1 MLSGGPSSALGP
13 GFPARLPPFVSC
25 GRFSFVRTPFFCRL
39 LVRFSR
45 PGGLVIRP
53 EPEIIFT
60 FVQTKRSMKV
70 LYTAL
75 LALLLFP
82 SCRRQSGDIDSF
94 LHNAES
100 LMNEHPE
107 DALSIIRHI
116 DRRKIYSSASEARYA
131 LLYSQALDKN
141 YVDVT
146 SDSLTAVAVNYYD
159 RHGTKHERAMAHYYQ
174 GRVFSN
180 AGNFDA
186 AIRSYSL
193 AEDAASGTDD
203 YYLLGLINN
212 AVGNLHFEQY
222 DLDEA
227 LQRDQQA
234 ASFFHRAQS
243 PYNEALAYIGVGTVY
258 SLKGDN
264 EQMEIVYNKAIEIYK
279 ELNATDKI
287 LPLYEDIII
296 ETKLNTGI
304 DLSSIKRDLR
314 HYYTIYNNGRI
325 PIQSMG
331 LWQGIYLKANE
342 LDSARLCGEIILR
355 NRQAFNAHKIAG
367 CYSLLERIEMARGN
381 YPEAYRYVKQYIAVM
396 DSINQEKEEA
406 LVLELEQKYRN
417 RILNQSYENLK
428 QHNDQQRIITGLVL
442 LFSLSLLV
450 AGLLYLRKWRENAAL
465 KMREAEAEKES
476 LGRAC
481 RELQEQL
488 GTVGDRV
495 DTDDEQERQ
504 LFDAL
509 EERMVVLRNWVDK
522 AETMKPALF
531 MKSFRDYMTVN
542 VKSKHALSDL
552 QYVVNR
558 KYFGV
563 VDYLKAHYPELRK
576 QDLDLCCLLCFGFS
590 QHGICYLYNYE
601 DIGSFYNKRSRPSGR
616 SRASSPS
623 SLPNWPRRRSDR
635 PCAARGAEPLFG
647 EDMHVIECTIFH
659 HTRIGCAPA
668 L

>member
-1 MLSGGPSSALGP
+1 
-13 GFPARLPPFVSC
+13 
-25 GRFSFVRTPFFCRL
+25 
-39 LVRFSR
+39 
-45 PGGLVIRP
+45 
-53 EPEIIFT
+53 
-60 FVQTKRSMKV
+60 MKV

-227 LQRDQQA
+227 LQRDLQA

-243 PYNEALAYIGVGTVY
+243 PYNEALAYIGVY

-264 EQMEIVYNKAIEIYK
+264 VNVEKAYNKAIEIYK

-367 CYSLLERIEMARGN
+367 CYSLLERVEMARGN

-488 GTVGDRV
+488 GSVGDRV

-558 KYFGV
+558 KYYGV

-601 DIGSFYNKRSRPSGR
+601 DIGSFYNKRSRLRKKLG
-616 SRASSPS
+616 
-623 SLPNWPRRRSDR
+623 LPPERTLESFI
-635 PCAARGAEPLFG
+635 AELLAG
-647 EDMHVIECTIFH
+647 L
-659 HTRIGCAPA
+659 APKEE
-668 L
+668 

>member
-1 MLSGGPSSALGP
+1 M
-13 GFPARLPPFVSC
+13 
-25 GRFSFVRTPFFCRL
+25 
-39 LVRFSR
+39 
-45 PGGLVIRP
+45 IRP

-159 RHGTKHERAMAHYYQ
+159 RHGTKHERAMAHYYYYQ

-279 ELNATDKI
+279 ELGEIDRI
-287 LPLYEDIII
+287 LPLYE
-296 ETKLNTGI
+296 ELVVKTQLNVGNN
-304 DLSSIKRDLR
+304 LRGVKNDLR
-314 HYYTIYNNGRI
+314 RYYLEYSDGNI
-325 PIQSMG
+325 PLQSLG
-331 LWQGIYLKANE
+331 LWQGIYLKGNE
-342 LDSARLCGEIILR
+342 LDSAKMCGDLMLQNR
-355 NRQAFNAHKIAG
+355 NLFTAHKIAG
-367 CYSLLERIEMARGN
+367 CYALMEQIACMEGD
-381 YPEAYRYVKQYIAVM
+381 YKEAYGYAKQYADMM
-396 DSINQEKEEA
+396 DSVTLKKEED

-558 KYFGV
+558 KYYGV

-601 DIGSFYNKRSRPSGR
+601 DIGSFYNKRSRLRKKLG
-616 SRASSPS
+616 
-623 SLPNWPRRRSDR
+623 LPPERTLESFI
-635 PCAARGAEPLFG
+635 AELLA
-647 EDMHVIECTIFH
+647 EL
-659 HTRIGCAPA
+659 APKEE
-668 L
+668 

>member
-1 MLSGGPSSALGP
+1 
-13 GFPARLPPFVSC
+13 
-25 GRFSFVRTPFFCRL
+25 
-39 LVRFSR
+39 
-45 PGGLVIRP
+45 
-53 EPEIIFT
+53 
-60 FVQTKRSMKV
+60 MKV

-279 ELNATDKI
+279 ELGETDRI
-287 LPLYEDIII
+287 LPLYE
-296 ETKLNTGI
+296 ELVVKTRLNIGNN
-304 DLSSIKRDLR
+304 LRGVKNDLR
-314 HYYTIYNNGRI
+314 RYYLEYSDGNI
-325 PIQSMG
+325 PLQSLG
-331 LWQGIYLKANE
+331 LWQGIYLKGNE
-342 LDSARLCGEIILR
+342 LDSAKMCGDLMLQNR
-355 NRQAFNAHKIAG
+355 NLFTAHKIAG
-367 CYSLLERIEMARGN
+367 CYALMEQIACMEGD
-381 YPEAYRYVKQYIAVM
+381 YKEAYGYAKQYADMM
-396 DSINQEKEEA
+396 DSVTLKKEED

-509 EERMVVLRNWVDK
+509 EERMVVQRNWVDK

-601 DIGSFYNKRSRPSGR
+601 DIGSFYNKRSRLRKKLG
-616 SRASSPS
+616 
-623 SLPNWPRRRSDR
+623 LPPERTLESFI
-635 PCAARGAEPLFG
+635 AELLA
-647 EDMHVIECTIFH
+647 EL
-659 HTRIGCAPA
+659 APKEE
-668 L
+668 

>member
-1 MLSGGPSSALGP
+1 
-13 GFPARLPPFVSC
+13 
-25 GRFSFVRTPFFCRL
+25 
-39 LVRFSR
+39 
-45 PGGLVIRP
+45 
-53 EPEIIFT
+53 
-60 FVQTKRSMKV
+60 MKV

-174 GRVFSN
+174 GRVYSN

-279 ELNATDKI
+279 ELGETDRI
-287 LPLYEDIII
+287 LPLYE
-296 ETKLNTGI
+296 ELVVKTRLNVGNN
-304 DLSSIKRDLR
+304 LRGVKNDLR
-314 HYYTIYNNGRI
+314 RYYLEYSDGNI
-325 PIQSMG
+325 PLQSLG
-331 LWQGIYLKANE
+331 LWQGIYLKGNE
-342 LDSARLCGEIILR
+342 LDSAKMCGDLMLQNR
-355 NRQAFNAHKIAG
+355 NLFTAHKIAG
-367 CYSLLERIEMARGN
+367 CYALMEQIACMEGD
-381 YPEAYRYVKQYIAVM
+381 YKEAYGYAKQYADMM
-396 DSINQEKEEA
+396 DSVTLKKEED

-601 DIGSFYNKRSRPSGR
+601 DIGSFYNKRSRLRKKLG
-616 SRASSPS
+616 
-623 SLPNWPRRRSDR
+623 LPPERTLESFI
-635 PCAARGAEPLFG
+635 AELLA
-647 EDMHVIECTIFH
+647 EL
-659 HTRIGCAPA
+659 APKEE
-668 L
+668 

>member
-1 MLSGGPSSALGP
+1 M
-13 GFPARLPPFVSC
+13 
-25 GRFSFVRTPFFCRL
+25 
-39 LVRFSR
+39 
-45 PGGLVIRP
+45 IRP

-174 GRVFSN
+174 DRVFSN

-212 AVGNLHFEQY
+212 AVGNLYYKQY

-227 LQRDQQA
+227 LKRDQRA
-234 ASFFHRAQS
+234 ATYFHLAQS
-243 PYNEALAYIGVGTVY
+243 PYNEALAYIGIGVIC

-264 EQMEIVYNKAIEIYK
+264 LQMTEEYDKAIEIYK
-279 ELNATDKI
+279 TIGATDRI
-287 LPLYEDIII
+287 IPLYEDLVVKTRLDAKGDIA
-296 ETKLNTGI
+296 
-304 DLSSIKRDLR
+304 SIKRDLR
-314 HYYTIYNNGRI
+314 VYYAAYNQGEI
-325 PIQSMG
+325 PLQSYG
-331 LWQGIYLKANE
+331 LWQDIYLKASQ
-342 LDSARLCGEIILR
+342 LDSAEMFGKEILR

-367 CYSLLERIEMARGN
+367 CYSLLERIEMAREN

-481 RELQEQL
+481 RELQGQL

-601 DIGSFYNKRSRPSGR
+601 DIGSFYNKRSRLRKKLG
-616 SRASSPS
+616 
-623 SLPNWPRRRSDR
+623 LPPERTLESFI
-635 PCAARGAEPLFG
+635 AELLA
-647 EDMHVIECTIFH
+647 EL
-659 HTRIGCAPA
+659 APKEE
-668 L
+668 

>member
-1 MLSGGPSSALGP
+1 M
-13 GFPARLPPFVSC
+13 
-25 GRFSFVRTPFFCRL
+25 
-39 LVRFSR
+39 
-45 PGGLVIRP
+45 IRP

-590 QHGICYLYNYE
+590 QHGICYLYN
-601 DIGSFYNKRSRPSGR
+601 
-616 SRASSPS
+616 
-623 SLPNWPRRRSDR
+623 
-635 PCAARGAEPLFG
+635 
-647 EDMHVIECTIFH
+647 
-659 HTRIGCAPA
+659 
-668 L
+668 

>member
-1 MLSGGPSSALGP
+1 
-13 GFPARLPPFVSC
+13 
-25 GRFSFVRTPFFCRL
+25 
-39 LVRFSR
+39 
-45 PGGLVIRP
+45 
-53 EPEIIFT
+53 
-60 FVQTKRSMKV
+60 MKV

-212 AVGNLHFEQY
+212 AVGNLHYKQY
-222 DLDEA
+222 GLDEA
-227 LQRDQQA
+227 QTRYKYKKA
-234 ASFFHRAQS
+234 AESFHCAGAF
-243 PYNEALAYIGVGTVY
+243 YNEAMNYVALGAVANLEGDNTQMETVY
-258 SLKGDN
+258 R
-264 EQMEIVYNKAIEIYK
+264 KAIGIYEEIG
-279 ELNATDKI
+279 AIGKI
-287 LPLYEDIII
+287 LPLYEDLIVK
-296 ETKLNTGI
+296 TRLNTG
-304 DLSSIKRDLR
+304 DDVFGIKRDLR
-314 HYYTIYNNGRI
+314 QYYVKYNKGEI
-325 PIQSMG
+325 PLQSLG
-331 LWQGIYLKANE
+331 VWQDIYLRAGE
-342 LDSARLCGEIILR
+342 LDSARMCGKLILK
-355 NRQAFNAHKIAG
+355 NRGSFTAHKVAG
-367 CYSLLERIEMARGN
+367 CYVQLEQTELACGN
-381 YPEAYRYVKQYIAVM
+381 YKQAYNYARQYIAVM
-396 DSINQEKEEA
+396 DSINQEKEAA

-558 KYFGV
+558 KYYGV

-601 DIGSFYNKRSRPSGR
+601 DIGSFYNKRSRLRKKLG
-616 SRASSPS
+616 
-623 SLPNWPRRRSDR
+623 LPPERTLESFI
-635 PCAARGAEPLFG
+635 AELLAG
-647 EDMHVIECTIFH
+647 L
-659 HTRIGCAPA
+659 APKEE
-668 L
+668 

>member
-1 MLSGGPSSALGP
+1 M
-13 GFPARLPPFVSC
+13 
-25 GRFSFVRTPFFCRL
+25 
-39 LVRFSR
+39 
-45 PGGLVIRP
+45 IRP

-264 EQMEIVYNKAIEIYK
+264 VNVEKAYNKAIEIYK

-442 LFSLSLLV
+442 LFSLSLLI

-476 LGRAC
+476 LSRAC

-522 AETMKPALF
+522 AETETMKPALF

-558 KYFGV
+558 KYYGV

-601 DIGSFYNKRSRPSGR
+601 DIGSFYNKRSRLRKKLG
-616 SRASSPS
+616 
-623 SLPNWPRRRSDR
+623 LPPERTLESFI
-635 PCAARGAEPLFG
+635 AELLA
-647 EDMHVIECTIFH
+647 EL
-659 HTRIGCAPA
+659 APKEE
-668 L
+668 

>member
-1 MLSGGPSSALGP
+1 
-13 GFPARLPPFVSC
+13 
-25 GRFSFVRTPFFCRL
+25 
-39 LVRFSR
+39 
-45 PGGLVIRP
+45 
-53 EPEIIFT
+53 
-60 FVQTKRSMKV
+60 
-70 LYTAL
+70 
-75 LALLLFP
+75 
-82 SCRRQSGDIDSF
+82 
-94 LHNAES
+94 
-100 LMNEHPE
+100 MNEHPE

-212 AVGNLHFEQY
+212 AVGNLYYDQY
-222 DLDEA
+222 DLKEA
-227 LQRDQQA
+227 LSRDQRA
-234 ASFFHRAQS
+234 ATYFHLAQS
-243 PYNEALAYIGVGTVY
+243 PYNEALAYVGMGIV
-258 SLKGDN
+258 SNLMGDN
-264 EQMEIVYNKAIEIYK
+264 EGMEKEYQKAIAIYEEIGAIN
-279 ELNATDKI
+279 EI
-287 LPLYEDIII
+287 LPLYEDLVVK
-296 ETKLNTGI
+296 TRLDVGD
-304 DLSSIKRDLR
+304 DLFAIKRDLR
-314 HYYTIYNNGRI
+314 RYYVKYNKGEI
-325 PIQSMG
+325 PLQSMG
-331 LWQGIYLKANE
+331 LWQGIYLKENE
-342 LDSARLCGEIILR
+342 LDSARLCGENILH
-355 NRQAFNAHKIAG
+355 NRSSFTSHKIAG

-558 KYFGV
+558 KYYGV

-601 DIGSFYNKRSRPSGR
+601 DIGSFYNKRSRLRKKLGL
-616 SRASSPS
+616 SPERTLES
-623 SLPNWPRRRSDR
+623 FI
-635 PCAARGAEPLFG
+635 AELLAELAPKG
-647 EDMHVIECTIFH
+647 E
-659 HTRIGCAPA
+659 
-668 L
+668 

>member
-1 MLSGGPSSALGP
+1 
-13 GFPARLPPFVSC
+13 
-25 GRFSFVRTPFFCRL
+25 
-39 LVRFSR
+39 
-45 PGGLVIRP
+45 
-53 EPEIIFT
+53 
-60 FVQTKRSMKV
+60 MKV

-243 PYNEALAYIGVGTVY
+243 PYNEALAYY

-601 DIGSFYNKRSRPSGR
+601 DIGSFYNKRSRLRKKLG
-616 SRASSPS
+616 
-623 SLPNWPRRRSDR
+623 LPPERTLESFI
-635 PCAARGAEPLFG
+635 AELLA
-647 EDMHVIECTIFH
+647 EL
-659 HTRIGCAPA
+659 APKEE
-668 L
+668 

>member
-509 EERMVVLRNWVDK
+509 EERMVVLRNWVDGRDD
-522 AETMKPALF
+522 ETRIVHEILPRLHDRKRQVEACAVRPAVRGQSQVLRRGRLPQGPLSGAAQAGPRPLLSALLRLF
-531 MKSFRDYMTVN
+531 
-542 VKSKHALSDL
+542 
-552 QYVVNR
+552 
-558 KYFGV
+558 
-563 VDYLKAHYPELRK
+563 
-576 QDLDLCCLLCFGFS
+576 
-590 QHGICYLYNYE
+590 
-601 DIGSFYNKRSRPSGR
+601 
-616 SRASSPS
+616 
-623 SLPNWPRRRSDR
+623 
-635 PCAARGAEPLFG
+635 AARHLLPL
-647 EDMHVIECTIFH
+647 
-659 HTRIGCAPA
+659 
-668 L
+668 

>member
-1 MLSGGPSSALGP
+1 
-13 GFPARLPPFVSC
+13 
-25 GRFSFVRTPFFCRL
+25 
-39 LVRFSR
+39 
-45 PGGLVIRP
+45 
-53 EPEIIFT
+53 
-60 FVQTKRSMKV
+60 MKV

-279 ELNATDKI
+279 ELGETDRI
-287 LPLYEDIII
+287 LPLYEDLVVKSLD
-296 ETKLNTGI
+296 TCRNMALVKQG
-304 DLSSIKRDLR
+304 LR
-314 HYYTIYNNGRI
+314 HYYREYNNGNVPLRSFGI
-325 PIQSMG
+325 
-331 LWQGIYLKANE
+331 WQKIYLKENE
-342 LDSARLCGEIILR
+342 LDSAQLCGEIILR
-355 NRQAFNAHKIAG
+355 NRNLFTSHKIAG
-367 CYSLLERIEMARGN
+367 CYSLLERVEMARGN

-558 KYFGV
+558 KYYGV

-601 DIGSFYNKRSRPSGR
+601 DIGSFYNKRSRLRKKLG
-616 SRASSPS
+616 
-623 SLPNWPRRRSDR
+623 LPPERTLESFI
-635 PCAARGAEPLFG
+635 AELLA
-647 EDMHVIECTIFH
+647 EL
-659 HTRIGCAPA
+659 APKEE
-668 L
+668 

>member
-1 MLSGGPSSALGP
+1 
-13 GFPARLPPFVSC
+13 
-25 GRFSFVRTPFFCRL
+25 
-39 LVRFSR
+39 
-45 PGGLVIRP
+45 
-53 EPEIIFT
+53 
-60 FVQTKRSMKV
+60 MKV

-601 DIGSFYNKRSRPSGR
+601 DIGSCYNKRSRLRKKLG
-616 SRASSPS
+616 
-623 SLPNWPRRRSDR
+623 LPPERTLESFI
-635 PCAARGAEPLFG
+635 AELLA
-647 EDMHVIECTIFH
+647 EL
-659 HTRIGCAPA
+659 APKEE
-668 L
+668 

>member
-1 MLSGGPSSALGP
+1 
-13 GFPARLPPFVSC
+13 
-25 GRFSFVRTPFFCRL
+25 
-39 LVRFSR
+39 
-45 PGGLVIRP
+45 
-53 EPEIIFT
+53 
-60 FVQTKRSMKV
+60 MKV

-174 GRVFSN
+174 GRVYSN

-203 YYLLGLINN
+203 YYLLGLINS
-212 AVGNLHFEQY
+212 AIGNLHYEQY
-222 DLDEA
+222 DLAEA
-227 LQRDQQA
+227 LARDRKA
-234 ASFFHRAQS
+234 VDFFHRAGAS
-243 PYNEALAYIGVGTVY
+243 YNEAMTYVGIGIV
-258 SLKGDN
+258 SNLMGDN
-264 EQMEIVYNKAIEIYK
+264 EGMEKEYQKAIAIYEEIGAIN
-279 ELNATDKI
+279 EI
-287 LPLYEDIII
+287 LPLYEDLVVK
-296 ETKLNTGI
+296 TRLDVGD
-304 DLSSIKRDLR
+304 DLFAIKRDLR
-314 HYYTIYNNGRI
+314 RFYVKYNKGEI
-325 PIQSMG
+325 PLQSLG
-331 LWQGIYLKANE
+331 VWQDIYLRAGE
-342 LDSARLCGEIILR
+342 LDSARMCGRFILKHR
-355 NRQAFNAHKIAG
+355 GSFTAHKVAG
-367 CYSLLERIEMARGN
+367 CYVQLEQTELACGN
-381 YPEAYRYVKQYIAVM
+381 YKQAYNYARQYIAMM
-396 DSINQEKEEA
+396 DSINQEKEAA

-552 QYVVNR
+552 QYWSIASTTAWSITSRPTIRSCASRTSTFAVCSASAFRSTEFATSITTRISVR
-558 KYFGV
+558 STTSG
-563 VDYLKAHYPELRK
+563 AACARSW
-576 QDLDLCCLLCFGFS
+576 GF
-590 QHGICYLYNYE
+590 
-601 DIGSFYNKRSRPSGR
+601 RPSGR

-647 EDMHVIECTIFH
+647 EDMRVIECTIFH

>member
-1 MLSGGPSSALGP
+1 
-13 GFPARLPPFVSC
+13 
-25 GRFSFVRTPFFCRL
+25 
-39 LVRFSR
+39 
-45 PGGLVIRP
+45 
-53 EPEIIFT
+53 
-60 FVQTKRSMKV
+60 MKV

-75 LALLLFP
+75 LSLLLFP

-159 RHGTKHERAMAHYYQ
+159 RHGTKHERALAHYYQ

-279 ELNATDKI
+279 ELGEIDRI
-287 LPLYEDIII
+287 LPLYE
-296 ETKLNTGI
+296 ELVVKTQLNVGNN
-304 DLSSIKRDLR
+304 LRGVKNDLR
-314 HYYTIYNNGRI
+314 RYYLEYSDGNI
-325 PIQSMG
+325 PLQSLG
-331 LWQGIYLKANE
+331 LWQGIYLKGNE
-342 LDSARLCGEIILR
+342 LDSAKMCGDLMLQNR
-355 NRQAFNAHKIAG
+355 NLFTAHKIAG
-367 CYSLLERIEMARGN
+367 CYALMEQIACMEGD
-381 YPEAYRYVKQYIAVM
+381 YKEAYGYAKQYADMM
-396 DSINQEKEEA
+396 DSVTLKKEED

-417 RILNQSYENLK
+417 RS
-428 QHNDQQRIITGLVL
+428 
-442 LFSLSLLV
+442 
-450 AGLLYLRKWRENAAL
+450 
-465 KMREAEAEKES
+465 
-476 LGRAC
+476 
-481 RELQEQL
+481 
-488 GTVGDRV
+488 
-495 DTDDEQERQ
+495 
-504 LFDAL
+504 
-509 EERMVVLRNWVDK
+509 
-522 AETMKPALF
+522 
-531 MKSFRDYMTVN
+531 
-542 VKSKHALSDL
+542 
-552 QYVVNR
+552 
-558 KYFGV
+558 
-563 VDYLKAHYPELRK
+563 
-576 QDLDLCCLLCFGFS
+576 
-590 QHGICYLYNYE
+590 
-601 DIGSFYNKRSRPSGR
+601 
-616 SRASSPS
+616 
-623 SLPNWPRRRSDR
+623 
-635 PCAARGAEPLFG
+635 
-647 EDMHVIECTIFH
+647 
-659 HTRIGCAPA
+659 
-668 L
+668 

>member
-1 MLSGGPSSALGP
+1 M
-13 GFPARLPPFVSC
+13 
-25 GRFSFVRTPFFCRL
+25 
-39 LVRFSR
+39 
-45 PGGLVIRP
+45 IRP

-279 ELNATDKI
+279 ELGEIDRI
-287 LPLYEDIII
+287 LPLYE
-296 ETKLNTGI
+296 ELVVKTQLNVGNN
-304 DLSSIKRDLR
+304 LRGVKNDLR
-314 HYYTIYNNGRI
+314 RYYLEYSDGNI
-325 PIQSMG
+325 PLQSLG
-331 LWQGIYLKANE
+331 LWQGIYLKGNE
-342 LDSARLCGEIILR
+342 LDSAKMCGDLMLQNR
-355 NRQAFNAHKIAG
+355 NLFTAHKIAG
-367 CYSLLERIEMARGN
+367 CYALMEQIACMEGD
-381 YPEAYRYVKQYIAVM
+381 YKEAYGYAKQYADMM
-396 DSINQEKEEA
+396 DSVTLKKEED

-476 LGRAC
+476 LGWAC

-558 KYFGV
+558 KYYGV

-601 DIGSFYNKRSRPSGR
+601 DIGSFYNKRSRLRKKLG
-616 SRASSPS
+616 
-623 SLPNWPRRRSDR
+623 LPPERTLESFI
-635 PCAARGAEPLFG
+635 AELLA
-647 EDMHVIECTIFH
+647 EL
-659 HTRIGCAPA
+659 APKEE
-668 L
+668 

>member
-1 MLSGGPSSALGP
+1 M
-13 GFPARLPPFVSC
+13 
-25 GRFSFVRTPFFCRL
+25 
-39 LVRFSR
+39 
-45 PGGLVIRP
+45 IRP

-367 CYSLLERIEMARGN
+367 CYSLLERIEMAREN

-601 DIGSFYNKRSRPSGR
+601 DIGSFYNKRSRLRKKLGLPPESGR

>member
-1 MLSGGPSSALGP
+1 
-13 GFPARLPPFVSC
+13 
-25 GRFSFVRTPFFCRL
+25 
-39 LVRFSR
+39 
-45 PGGLVIRP
+45 
-53 EPEIIFT
+53 
-60 FVQTKRSMKV
+60 MKV

-227 LQRDQQA
+227 LQRDLQA

-264 EQMEIVYNKAIEIYK
+264 VNVEKAYK

-367 CYSLLERIEMARGN
+367 CYSLLERVEMARGN

-488 GTVGDRV
+488 GSVGDRV

-558 KYFGV
+558 KYYGV

-601 DIGSFYNKRSRPSGR
+601 DIGSFYNKRSRLRKKLG
-616 SRASSPS
+616 
-623 SLPNWPRRRSDR
+623 LPPERTLESFI
-635 PCAARGAEPLFG
+635 AELLAG
-647 EDMHVIECTIFH
+647 L
-659 HTRIGCAPA
+659 APKEE
-668 L
+668 

>member
-1 MLSGGPSSALGP
+1 
-13 GFPARLPPFVSC
+13 
-25 GRFSFVRTPFFCRL
+25 
-39 LVRFSR
+39 
-45 PGGLVIRP
+45 
-53 EPEIIFT
+53 
-60 FVQTKRSMKV
+60 MKV

-279 ELNATDKI
+279 ELGETDRI
-287 LPLYEDIII
+287 LPLYE
-296 ETKLNTGI
+296 ELVVKTRLNVGNN
-304 DLSSIKRDLR
+304 LRGVKNDLR
-314 HYYTIYNNGRI
+314 RYYLEYSDGNI
-325 PIQSMG
+325 PLQSLG
-331 LWQGIYLKANE
+331 LWQGIYLKGNE
-342 LDSARLCGEIILR
+342 LDSAKMCGDLMLQNR
-355 NRQAFNAHKIAG
+355 NLFTAHKIAG
-367 CYSLLERIEMARGN
+367 CYALMEQIACMEGD
-381 YPEAYRYVKQYIAVM
+381 YKEAYGYAKQYADMM
-396 DSINQEKEEA
+396 DSVTLKKEED

-552 QYVVNR
+552 QCVVNR

-601 DIGSFYNKRSRPSGR
+601 DIGSFYNKRSRLRKKLG
-616 SRASSPS
+616 
-623 SLPNWPRRRSDR
+623 LPPERTLESFI
-635 PCAARGAEPLFG
+635 AELLA
-647 EDMHVIECTIFH
+647 EL
-659 HTRIGCAPA
+659 APKEE
-668 L
+668 

>member
-1 MLSGGPSSALGP
+1 
-13 GFPARLPPFVSC
+13 
-25 GRFSFVRTPFFCRL
+25 
-39 LVRFSR
+39 
-45 PGGLVIRP
+45 
-53 EPEIIFT
+53 
-60 FVQTKRSMKV
+60 MKV

-116 DRRKIYSSASEARYA
+116 DRRKIYSSASRARYA

-159 RHGTKHERAMAHYYQ
+159 RHGTRHERAMAHYYQ

-180 AGNFDA
+180 AGDFDA
-186 AIRSYSL
+186 AIHSYSL

-203 YYLLGLINN
+203 YYLLGLINS
-212 AVGNLHFEQY
+212 AIGNLHYEQY
-222 DLDEA
+222 GLEDATFRYWKATDYFH
-227 LQRDQQA
+227 QA
-234 ASFFHRAQS
+234 SAF
-243 PYNEALAYIGVGTVY
+243 YNEAVTYVALGAVANLKGNNRQMEAVYRKAIDIYEEIGVIG
-258 SLKGDN
+258 
-264 EQMEIVYNKAIEIYK
+264 
-279 ELNATDKI
+279 KI
-287 LPLYEDIII
+287 LPLYEDLIVK
-296 ETKLNTGI
+296 TRLNTG
-304 DLSSIKRDLR
+304 DDVSGIKRYLR
-314 HYYTIYNNGRI
+314 RYYAKYNKGEI
-325 PIQSMG
+325 PLQSMG
-331 LWQGIYLKANE
+331 LWQGIYLKAGQ
-342 LDSARLCGEIILR
+342 LDSAEMCGKKILR

-465 KMREAEAEKES
+465 KMRQAEAEKES

-495 DTDDEQERQ
+495 DADDEQERQ
-504 LFDAL
+504 LFNAL

-558 KYFGV
+558 KYYGV

-576 QDLDLCCLLCFGFS
+576 QALDLCCLLCFGFS

-601 DIGSFYNKRSRPSGR
+601 DIGSFYNKRSRLRKKLGL
-616 SRASSPS
+616 SPERTLES
-623 SLPNWPRRRSDR
+623 FI
-635 PCAARGAEPLFG
+635 AELLAELAPKG
-647 EDMHVIECTIFH
+647 E
-659 HTRIGCAPA
+659 
-668 L
+668 

>member
-1 MLSGGPSSALGP
+1 M
-13 GFPARLPPFVSC
+13 
-25 GRFSFVRTPFFCRL
+25 
-39 LVRFSR
+39 
-45 PGGLVIRP
+45 IRP

-279 ELNATDKI
+279 ELGEIDRI
-287 LPLYEDIII
+287 LPLYE
-296 ETKLNTGI
+296 ELVVKTQLNVGNN
-304 DLSSIKRDLR
+304 LRGVKNDLR
-314 HYYTIYNNGRI
+314 RYYLEYSDGNI
-325 PIQSMG
+325 PLQSLG
-331 LWQGIYLKANE
+331 LWQGIYLKGNE
-342 LDSARLCGEIILR
+342 LDSAKMCGDLMLQNR
-355 NRQAFNAHKIAG
+355 NLFTAHKIAG
-367 CYSLLERIEMARGN
+367 CYALMEQIACMEGD
-381 YPEAYRYVKQYIAVM
+381 YKEAYGYAKQCADMM
-396 DSINQEKEEA
+396 DSVTLKKEED

-558 KYFGV
+558 KYYGV

-601 DIGSFYNKRSRPSGR
+601 DIGSFYNKRSRLRKKLG
-616 SRASSPS
+616 
-623 SLPNWPRRRSDR
+623 LPPERTLESFI
-635 PCAARGAEPLFG
+635 AELLA
-647 EDMHVIECTIFH
+647 EL
-659 HTRIGCAPA
+659 APKEE
-668 L
+668 

>member
-1 MLSGGPSSALGP
+1 
-13 GFPARLPPFVSC
+13 
-25 GRFSFVRTPFFCRL
+25 
-39 LVRFSR
+39 
-45 PGGLVIRP
+45 
-53 EPEIIFT
+53 
-60 FVQTKRSMKV
+60 MKV

-174 GRVFSN
+174 GRVYSN

-212 AVGNLHFEQY
+212 AVGNLHYDQY
-222 DLDEA
+222 DLKEA
-227 LQRDQQA
+227 LSRDQRA
-234 ASFFHRAQS
+234 ATYFRLAQS
-243 PYNEALAYIGVGTVY
+243 PYNEALAYVGMGIV
-258 SLKGDN
+258 SNLMGDN
-264 EQMEIVYNKAIEIYK
+264 EGMEKEYQKAIAIYEEIGAIN
-279 ELNATDKI
+279 EI
-287 LPLYEDIII
+287 LPLYEDLVVK
-296 ETKLNTGI
+296 TRLDVGD
-304 DLSSIKRDLR
+304 DLFAIKRDLR
-314 HYYTIYNNGRI
+314 RYYVKYNKGEI
-325 PIQSMG
+325 PLQSMG
-331 LWQGIYLKANE
+331 LWQGIYLKGNE
-342 LDSARLCGEIILR
+342 LDSAKMCGNLMLQNR
-355 NRQAFNAHKIAG
+355 NLFTAHKIAG
-367 CYSLLERIEMARGN
+367 CYALMEQMACMEGD
-381 YPEAYRYVKQYIAVM
+381 YKEAYGYAKQYADMM
-396 DSINQEKEEA
+396 DSVTLKKEEDM
-406 LVLELEQKYRN
+406 VLELEQKYRN

-509 EERMVVLRNWVDK
+509 EERM
-522 AETMKPALF
+522 
-531 MKSFRDYMTVN
+531 
-542 VKSKHALSDL
+542 
-552 QYVVNR
+552 
-558 KYFGV
+558 
-563 VDYLKAHYPELRK
+563 
-576 QDLDLCCLLCFGFS
+576 
-590 QHGICYLYNYE
+590 
-601 DIGSFYNKRSRPSGR
+601 GSSCATGWTR
-616 SRASSPS
+616 
-623 SLPNWPRRRSDR
+623 PRR
-635 PCAARGAEPLFG
+635 
-647 EDMHVIECTIFH
+647 
-659 HTRIGCAPA
+659 
-668 L
+668 

>member
-1 MLSGGPSSALGP
+1 
-13 GFPARLPPFVSC
+13 
-25 GRFSFVRTPFFCRL
+25 
-39 LVRFSR
+39 
-45 PGGLVIRP
+45 
-53 EPEIIFT
+53 
-60 FVQTKRSMKV
+60 MKV

-264 EQMEIVYNKAIEIYK
+264 VNVEKAYNKAIEIYK

-367 CYSLLERIEMARGN
+367 CYSLLERVEMARGN
-381 YPEAYRYVKQYIAVM
+381 YPEAYRYVKQYIAMM
-396 DSINQEKEEA
+396 DSINQEKEAA

-558 KYFGV
+558 KYYGV

-601 DIGSFYNKRSRPSGR
+601 DIGPFYNKRSRLRKKLG
-616 SRASSPS
+616 
-623 SLPNWPRRRSDR
+623 LPPERTLESFI
-635 PCAARGAEPLFG
+635 AELLA
-647 EDMHVIECTIFH
+647 EL
-659 HTRIGCAPA
+659 APKEE
-668 L
+668 

>member
-1 MLSGGPSSALGP
+1 M
-13 GFPARLPPFVSC
+13 
-25 GRFSFVRTPFFCRL
+25 
-39 LVRFSR
+39 
-45 PGGLVIRP
+45 IRP

-203 YYLLGLINN
+203 YYLLELINN
-212 AVGNLHFEQY
+212 AVGNLYYKQY

-227 LQRDQQA
+227 LKRDQRA
-234 ASFFHRAQS
+234 ATYFHLAQS
-243 PYNEALAYIGVGTVY
+243 PYNEALAYIGIGVIC

-264 EQMEIVYNKAIEIYK
+264 LQMTEEYDKAIEIYK
-279 ELNATDKI
+279 TIGATDRI
-287 LPLYEDIII
+287 IPLYEDLVVKTRLDAKGDIA
-296 ETKLNTGI
+296 
-304 DLSSIKRDLR
+304 SIKRDLR
-314 HYYTIYNNGRI
+314 AYYAAYNQGEI
-325 PIQSMG
+325 PLQSYG
-331 LWQGIYLKANE
+331 LWQDIYLKASQ
-342 LDSARLCGEIILR
+342 LDSAEMFGKEILR

-367 CYSLLERIEMARGN
+367 CYSLLERIEMAREN

-601 DIGSFYNKRSRPSGR
+601 DIGSFYNKRSRLRKKLG
-616 SRASSPS
+616 
-623 SLPNWPRRRSDR
+623 LPPERTLESFI
-635 PCAARGAEPLFG
+635 AELLAELVPK
-647 EDMHVIECTIFH
+647 EE
-659 HTRIGCAPA
+659 
-668 L
+668 

>member
-1 MLSGGPSSALGP
+1 M
-13 GFPARLPPFVSC
+13 
-25 GRFSFVRTPFFCRL
+25 
-39 LVRFSR
+39 
-45 PGGLVIRP
+45 IRP

-243 PYNEALAYIGVGTVY
+243 PYNEALAYY

-279 ELNATDKI
+279 ELGEIDRI
-287 LPLYEDIII
+287 LPLYE
-296 ETKLNTGI
+296 ELVVKTQLNVGNN
-304 DLSSIKRDLR
+304 LRGVKNDLR
-314 HYYTIYNNGRI
+314 RYYLEYSDGNI
-325 PIQSMG
+325 PLQSLG
-331 LWQGIYLKANE
+331 LWQGIYLKGNE
-342 LDSARLCGEIILR
+342 LDSAKMCGDLMLQNR
-355 NRQAFNAHKIAG
+355 NLFTAHKIAG
-367 CYSLLERIEMARGN
+367 CYALMEQIACMEGD
-381 YPEAYRYVKQYIAVM
+381 YKEAYGYAKQYADMM
-396 DSINQEKEEA
+396 DSVTLKKEED

-558 KYFGV
+558 KYYGV

-601 DIGSFYNKRSRPSGR
+601 DIGSFYNKRSRLRKKLG
-616 SRASSPS
+616 
-623 SLPNWPRRRSDR
+623 LPPERTLESFI
-635 PCAARGAEPLFG
+635 AELLA
-647 EDMHVIECTIFH
+647 EL
-659 HTRIGCAPA
+659 APKEE
-668 L
+668 

>member
-1 MLSGGPSSALGP
+1 
-13 GFPARLPPFVSC
+13 
-25 GRFSFVRTPFFCRL
+25 
-39 LVRFSR
+39 
-45 PGGLVIRP
+45 
-53 EPEIIFT
+53 
-60 FVQTKRSMKV
+60 MKV

-212 AVGNLHFEQY
+212 AVGNLYYKQY

-227 LQRDQQA
+227 LKRDQRA
-234 ASFFHRAQS
+234 ATYFHLAQS
-243 PYNEALAYIGVGTVY
+243 PYNEALAYIGIGVIC

-264 EQMEIVYNKAIEIYK
+264 LQMTEEYDKAIEIYK
-279 ELNATDKI
+279 TIGATDRI
-287 LPLYEDIII
+287 IPLYEDLVVKTRLDAKGDIA
-296 ETKLNTGI
+296 
-304 DLSSIKRDLR
+304 SIKRDLR
-314 HYYTIYNNGRI
+314 AYYAAYNQGEI
-325 PIQSMG
+325 PLQSYG
-331 LWQGIYLKANE
+331 LWQDIYLKASQ
-342 LDSARLCGEIILR
+342 LDSAEMFGKEILR

-367 CYSLLERIEMARGN
+367 CYSLLERIEMAREN

-590 QHGICYLYNYE
+590 QHGFATSITTR
-601 DIGSFYNKRSRPSGR
+601 ISVRSTTSGAACARSWGFRPSGR
-616 SRASSPS
+616 SRASLPS
-623 SLPNWPRRRSDR
+623 SLPNWSRRRSDR
-635 PCAARGAEPLFG
+635 PCAARGAEPSFG

>member
-1 MLSGGPSSALGP
+1 
-13 GFPARLPPFVSC
+13 
-25 GRFSFVRTPFFCRL
+25 
-39 LVRFSR
+39 
-45 PGGLVIRP
+45 
-53 EPEIIFT
+53 
-60 FVQTKRSMKV
+60 MKV

-264 EQMEIVYNKAIEIYK
+264 VNVEKAYNKAIEIYK

-442 LFSLSLLV
+442 LFSLSLLI

-476 LGRAC
+476 LSRAC

-558 KYFGV
+558 KYYGV

-601 DIGSFYNKRSRPSGR
+601 DIGSFYNKRSRLRKKLG
-616 SRASSPS
+616 
-623 SLPNWPRRRSDR
+623 LPPERTLESFI
-635 PCAARGAEPLFG
+635 AELLA
-647 EDMHVIECTIFH
+647 EL
-659 HTRIGCAPA
+659 APKEE
-668 L
+668 

>member
-1 MLSGGPSSALGP
+1 
-13 GFPARLPPFVSC
+13 
-25 GRFSFVRTPFFCRL
+25 
-39 LVRFSR
+39 
-45 PGGLVIRP
+45 
-53 EPEIIFT
+53 
-60 FVQTKRSMKV
+60 MKV

-131 LLYSQALDKN
+131 LLYSPALDKN

-601 DIGSFYNKRSRPSGR
+601 DIGSFYNKRSRLRKKLG
-616 SRASSPS
+616 
-623 SLPNWPRRRSDR
+623 LPPERTLESFI
-635 PCAARGAEPLFG
+635 AELLA
-647 EDMHVIECTIFH
+647 EL
-659 HTRIGCAPA
+659 APKEE
-668 L
+668 

>member
-1 MLSGGPSSALGP
+1 
-13 GFPARLPPFVSC
+13 
-25 GRFSFVRTPFFCRL
+25 
-39 LVRFSR
+39 
-45 PGGLVIRP
+45 
-53 EPEIIFT
+53 
-60 FVQTKRSMKV
+60 MKV

-576 QDLDLCCLLCFGFS
+576 QDLGLCCLLCFGFS

-601 DIGSFYNKRSRPSGR
+601 DIGSFYNKRSRLRKKLG
-616 SRASSPS
+616 
-623 SLPNWPRRRSDR
+623 LPPERTLESFI
-635 PCAARGAEPLFG
+635 AELLA
-647 EDMHVIECTIFH
+647 EL
-659 HTRIGCAPA
+659 APKEE
-668 L
+668 